1 MEKFNLNN
9 FIKGWIVGHFDPA
22 LIKTTDFE
30 VAIKRYKAGDY
41 EKSHHHKVA
50 IEFTII
56 VDGVVEM
63 NNKTYIKDDIIKIE
77 QNEST
82 DFECLTDVTTV
93 VIKTPSIDNDKYI
106 NE

>member
-1 MEKFNLNN
+1 VSEYLP
-9 FIKGWIVGHFDPA
+9 V
-22 LIKTTDFE
+22 
-30 VAIKRYKAGDY
+30 
-41 EKSHHHKVA
+41 
-50 IEFTII
+50 EFTII